1 MIKLTALLCFVAFA
15 FCANSQEKQ
24 DINTRINKVDNST
37 QPLKSKSNSGSVSK
51 NGQNTPVTISKKA
64 GESQV
69 IHNDAY
75 YQNEIQKID
84 NNIAS
89 INTKIAYVNADP
101 VEKANAT
108 ASGWFEDMNLFK
120 TKLSAQ
126 KVLLQ
131 GKLTK

>member
-1 MIKLTALLCFVAFA
+1 MIKLTTLLCFIAFA
-15 FCANSQEKQ
+15 FCLNAQEKQ

-51 NGQNTPVTISKKA
+51 VAQNKPVTISKKA

-75 YQNEIQKID
+75 YHNEIAKID
-84 NNIAS
+84 NHIAS

-108 ASGWFEDMNLFK
+108 ASGWFEDMNLYK
-120 TKLSAQ
+120 SKLIAQ
-126 KVLLQ
+126 KELLQ
-131 GKLTK
+131 SKLTK

>member
-1 MIKLTALLCFVAFA
+1 MIKLTTLLCFTAFT
-15 FCANSQEKQ
+15 FCLNAQEKQ

-51 NGQNTPVTISKKA
+51 VAQNKPVTISKKA

-69 IHNDAY
+69 VHNDAY
-75 YQNEIQKID
+75 YQNEIAKID
-84 NNIAS
+84 NHIAS

-108 ASGWFEDMNLFK
+108 ASGWFEDMNLYK
-120 TKLSAQ
+120 SKLIAQ
-126 KVLLQ
+126 KELLQ
-131 GKLTK
+131 SKLTK